1 MHNERITY
9 LLKQYLDDRLTEME
23 RRELMEALSAG
34 DSSVE
39 MQRSLEDIIVG
50 SPALAD
56 YRESEWE
63 PLFQKILKADAGGG
77 IDAAGSGTMGRIDAA
92 GSGTMGGKNA
102 ASSGTMAGASAVRK
116 DRVAGSVVLFIRGGK
131 RWMTAAAVLVLVVGF
146 SWVLLNR
153 GKGGWSPVGAAVRQ
167 PAVADDVAPG
177 GNRATLTLA
186 DGSMINL
193 DGTKNGLLVQ
203 QGSSRLIKE
212 KDGQLA
218 YLGDAGGNTPAKE
231 GVSKAVAYNLLTT
244 PKGGQYELILPDGSK
259 VWLNAASSLRY
270 PVRFAGKE
278 RVVELKGEAY
288 FEIAKNAHM
297 PFRLSVSRGAG
308 DQSRGGEDGAPLQV
322 EVLGTNFNVKAYADE
337 PFINTTLLQGS
348 VKVHAAGQAVLVN
361 PGERANLGGDGRL
374 RAEAADIEE
383 AVAWKNGL
391 FRFNQATIEDIMRQL
406 SRWYDVEVVYVNGPP
421 ADLFRGEI
429 YRNVNVSKVLKVLE
443 ASGIH
448 FTVEG
453 KKILV
458 QK

>member
-23 RRELMEALSAG
+23 RKELTDVLSAG
-34 DSSVE
+34 HSSVE

-63 PLFQKILKADAGGG
+63 PLFQKILEAEAGGG
-77 IDAAGSGTMGRIDAA
+77 IDAAVSGMMT
-92 GSGTMGGKNA
+92 
-102 ASSGTMAGASAVRK
+102 GASGSTGMMTGVSGSRK
-116 DRVAGSVVLFIRGGK
+116 QGVAGSVVLFMRGRR

-146 SWVLLNR
+146 SWLLLNR
-153 GKGGWSPVGAAVRQ
+153 GKGGWSPVGAVVRQ
-167 PAVADDVAPG
+167 TAAADDVAPG
-177 GNRATLTLA
+177 GNKATLTLA

-203 QGSSRLIKE
+203 QGGSRLIKE

-218 YLGDAGGNTPAKE
+218 YMGDTRGNTPAK
-231 GVSKAVAYNLLTT
+231 GGASKGVAYNLLTT
-244 PKGGQYELILPDGSK
+244 PNGGQYEVILPDGSK

-270 PVRFAGKE
+270 PASFTGKE

-297 PFRLSVSRGAG
+297 PFRLSVSRGTG
-308 DQSRGGEDGAPLQV
+308 NQSRNGEDGIPLQV

-337 PFINTTLLQGS
+337 PFINTTLLQGA
-348 VKVHAAGQAVLVN
+348 VKVRAGGQAVLVS

-374 RAEAADIEE
+374 KAEAADIEE

-421 ADLFRGEI
+421 KDLFRGEI
-429 YRNVNVSKVLKVLE
+429 YRNVKVSKVLKVLE